1 MMTITTSSQ
10 PVAPAETVSL
20 QALVNVIIQRL
31 SLPRPLSLQ
40 VSTALADNYTV
51 SEAEYEAFFANKLA
65 TLDDYEVDLVFSPQ
79 FTPKTD
85 DLDAVFA
92 CLGVHVLTPAEMDTL
107 IEQIVTAGVGM
118 PLVLP
123 SGSTV
128 VLPLH
133 EVMVQ
138 RFVRLLF
145 VAEVVPEPFVQALT
159 AVATVETTIY
169 NRLLYLVRQPIYRRG
184 QYAPLFATL
193 LTGFA
198 EKTALTLEKVV
209 FLHEF
214 IQTYKPAA
222 LTDLVRQINALIA
235 SCEADMVTAV
245 ERSYHN
251 DEIKFGSAGSED
263 DYAEAEVVR
272 DSYRDT
278 IRLCNLVK
286 EDLAVVL
293 R

>member
-85 DLDAVFA
+85 DLDVVFD
-92 CLGVHVLTPAEMDTL
+92 CLGVQILTPVEMDTL
-107 IEQIVTAGVGM
+107 IQQIVTAGVGM

-133 EVMVQ
+133 EVMIQ

-145 VAEVVPEPFVQALT
+145 VAEVVPEPFTQALT
-159 AVATVETTIY
+159 TVATVETTIY

-184 QYAPLFATL
+184 HYAPLFATL

-251 DEIKFGSAGSED
+251 DEIKFGSSGSDD